1 MATTKLTRTETAG
14 NRQIWTF
21 SAWVKRSTITTTD
34 GQYLFSSSD
43 GSNNY
48 NYLQINPS
56 DQLRYLD
63 YTSGNNSNKITTQ
76 LFRDCGGYYHIV
88 CAVDTTDG
96 VAEDRVKLY
105 VNGER
110 ITAFG
115 TNVNHGASDNTEMNV
130 NTYTMSIGSDQTSG
144 GGQYWVGLMSNVAF
158 VDGTALSPTSF
169 GETDSTSGIWKFK
182 PPSGLTWGTNGFW
195 LKGENSAAL
204 GTDSSGETNTLTTS
218 GSPTQSIDTPS
229 NVYCTFNSL
238 DNIFNDK
245 MIFSNANNTVNT
257 YSTGSSVSQPVLG
270 NMGVSKGKWYWET
283 KWVSHSSAGT
293 GDYSLIGITSRIRY
307 SNSGYQ
313 HLGATSDDYAY
324 YGYNGNLMNNTG
336 SSNTG
341 TAYGNTYTT
350 GDIIGVAMD
359 LDNNKLYFSKNGTWQ
374 DSGDPTSGASGTGA
388 VSITEAADTPDR
400 VYYAGVSDYHYA
412 PSYVFSNNFGA
423 GYFGTT
429 AVSSAGTSSTDD
441 DSIWEYDCPTGYYG
455 LNTKNINTYG

>member
-182 PPSGLTWGTNGFW
+182 PPSGLTYGTNGFW
-195 LKGENSAAL
+195 LKGANSAAL

-229 NVYCTFNSL
+229 NVFPVFNSL
-238 DNIFNDK
+238 EYYGSDGATL
-245 MIFSNANNTVNT
+245 SNANTT
-257 YSTGSSVSQPVLG
+257 YATPSAGHRYLRATLG
-270 NMGVSKGKWYWET
+270 ASAGKWYAEF
-283 KWVSHSSAGT
+283 KLDSSAGAGT
-293 GDYSLIGITSRIRY
+293 DIAGITDHEMYDGTDELTQDNY
-307 SNSGYQ
+307 S
-313 HLGATSDDYAY
+313 
-324 YGYNGNLMNNTG
+324 YGYVNDGTVRANGSNVDTG
-336 SSNTG
+336 E
-341 TAYGNTYTT
+341 ATYTS
-350 GDIIGVAMD
+350 GDIAMVAMD
-359 LDNNKLYFSKNGTWQ
+359 LTNLKVYFGKNGTWIN
-374 DSGDPTSGASGTGA
+374 SGDPTSGASGTGGFSIEA
-388 VSITEAADTPDR
+388 VGSTSSGFYHFAAGDWVNPGTDTWS
-400 VYYAGVSDYHYA
+400 A
-412 PSYVFSNNFGA
+412 NFGT
-423 GYFGTT
+423 GFFGTT
-429 AVSSAGTSSTDD
+429 QVASAGTSSSGD
-441 DSIWEYDCPTGYYG
+441 DSVWEYDCPTGYYG
-455 LNTKNINTYG
+455 MNTKNLNTYG